1 MKVEKGLFITTAKYT
16 QGAKDFA
23 NAQHIILVDGQ
34 RLTELMIE
42 YGLGVSIQKTYCIK
56 RIDSDY
62 FSEN

>member
-34 RLTELMIE
+34 KLTELIIE
-42 YGLGVSIQKTYCIK
+42 YGFGVSIQKTYCIK